1 MSRAFFRKGD
11 KMFKRKLNI
20 VVSCILAVFLAFFCL
35 TPQSVLAEQ
44 NTVEYTDVLADLSK
58 DESFDT
64 SLYPAKANNNSLSVI
79 HIAESAKKELFIYV
93 YVPSA
98 KARTLKAEEIRL
110 SIPEVGKDSE
120 YKDYKLTL
128 LNKNGV
134 FHKYKVDGLTVKDTS
149 VRYYDIVQITRPF
162 DSTIDTAPSNE
173 NTASNVVFDVSQKW
187 EIMTV
192 NGKVTSRMLTL
203 ETITITDKFV
213 GFIRYSEG
221 FKFYVDKC
229 DSHFVAFNTDRN
241 MEKLLE
247 ASITYVKQSSGHS
260 LDEFTNEPYSYWYG
274 DKETIPLELSYD
286 QEGSNDGDGIFGTKY
301 TWKRIETVPN
311 FLFNEDTKN
320 MTLTK
325 EGNTAFTN
333 MKWILR
339 FTETPFEIDGH
350 AVRET
355 FISDVT
361 ILRLKFE
368 TEGET
373 YNLGVVDNKQ
383 TGSDKPIGT
392 VGESSL
398 MDSLKLLLKLV
409 VLVIGIV
416 LVISLIL
423 PFAPW
428 LIKIVVDVAV
438 LVVKLLLWVVLL
450 PFKLIFGLFKAIFKK
465 KD

>member
-1 MSRAFFRKGD
+1 
-11 KMFKRKLNI
+11 MFKRKLNI

-35 TPQSVLAEQ
+35 TSKSVLAEQ

-58 DESFDT
+58 DESFD
-64 SLYPAKANNNSLSVI
+64 LEKYPAIGKDNSLSVI
-79 HIAESAKKELFIYV
+79 HIAESVNKELFIYV

-98 KARTLKAEEIRL
+98 FARNLQAEEIRL
-110 SIPEVGKDSE
+110 AMPEVGKDSE

-134 FHKYKVDGLTVKDTS
+134 LHKYKVDGLTVKDTS

-203 ETITITDKFV
+203 ETVTITDKFV
-213 GFIRYSEG
+213 GFVRYYDGWHLINSLT
-221 FKFYVDKC
+221 
-229 DSHFVAFNTDRN
+229 DSHFVSFSTD
-241 MEKLLE
+241 KPIDTLLE
-247 ASITYVKQSSGHS
+247 AELIWKAQKYSFVGSVFSDSAKTLETKGEVVTHTEVLSAEQQGSNAGDGLFGKKYTWERITSTSDFLKEVA
-260 LDEFTNEPYSYWYG
+260 NEEVNIT
-274 DKETIPLELSYD
+274 K
-286 QEGSNDGDGIFGTKY
+286 EGSNG
-301 TWKRIETVPN
+301 
-311 FLFNEDTKN
+311 LA
-320 MTLTK
+320 
-325 EGNTAFTN
+325 NT
-333 MKWILR
+333 KWILR
-339 FTETPFEIDGH
+339 FCET
-350 AVRET
+350 T
-355 FISDVT
+355 FIKENVELFLYTYEQTLISDVT

-438 LVVKLLLWVVLL
+438 LVVKLLLWVVIL

-465 KD
+465 KE